1 MVIRQQWVD
10 GGQLLRLGL
19 FDTCPRDATTLR
31 IAPVL
36 GQVLDKPW
44 GRKPRATPQCFEEA
58 TALWR

>member
-1 MVIRQQWVD
+1 VLVSVD
-10 GGQLLRLGL
+10 VSFRLGL

-36 GQVLDKPW
+36 GQVSDKPW